1 MRDNFSYS
9 SSWCRKAPLTL
20 ARPLM
25 SQHANAVDISDV
37 ELFQGKLP
45 VADMMSTAHSISAME
60 EEEERKEGAETA
72 ASTPSQHEGEDRGA
86 SKTSKDRQCPFC
98 SQAFTSS
105 SLGRHLD
112 LYIKPKNPKPPDGVH
127 DIAEIRKIRGGIT
140 RRQPR
145 SGVRASTSD
154 AGIRGDGEK
163 DSSASVQGRAT
174 SWAEQQNSPMEPPI
188 QRPKQD
194 EQHQK
199 VFNSAAWHA
208 TGVIPNLPP
217 RSSSR
222 NSDSETR
229 TGQAQRIQEMRR
241 IAPPVTAN
249 TRSERDNESIW
260 KLQEAAEMGRIT
272 ELALREVLGSL
283 EAASKKNE
291 SFQLFDDVDF
301 FSLSFPGLCLAI
313 LPAPSTLFSPTP
325 FPSPESWTF
334 TPPGRQQFEVLNRI
348 VTKRLEV
355 AYKEAR
361 SLYTDSV
368 GFKHSAHVQGAYEHW
383 EQSLSD
389 AERAAA
395 WNLELCR
402 GYTTVNRSRQDYMAQ
417 LEASK
422 NRVRHLEIEYDRLSR
437 CQLPRDY
444 LLHPPHTVP
453 VTNSTLKEAKAT
465 PSGTTFAQMNYDPD
479 VILKRWRETVKTT
492 TRRNPPPPPSQS
504 YGPDVYDESTQSRPV
519 HSLSENMVIN
529 GAVYGVNGPIGPYS
543 SNHEQIKRDRQ
554 AAVQMSGVEYETP
567 PNPGQVI
574 EDAGEPDADAER
586 DGVPA
591 SSGYHLAPGSAQ
603 KFYGEAAFGPP
614 GVGVLNTNGKRASS
628 SDGGHVMNGSSRG
641 PKVLKERHGE
651 EDRSAHHEQ
660 SSHAQAAQVP
670 QQAAKKKGNM
680 FPGSWIFAD
689 TPI

>member
-1 MRDNFSYS
+1 MD
-9 SSWCRKAPLTL
+9 
-20 ARPLM
+20 
-25 SQHANAVDISDV
+25 
-37 ELFQGKLP
+37 
-45 VADMMSTAHSISAME
+45 E
-60 EEEERKEGAETA
+60 EDERREGADTA
-72 ASTPSQHEGEDRGA
+72 ASTPSQHEGTDRSA

-98 SQAFTSS
+98 NQAFTSS

-112 LYIKPKNPKPPDGVH
+112 LYIKPKNPKPADGVH

-145 SGVRASTSD
+145 SGARPSASD

-163 DSSASVQGRAT
+163 DGSPGVHARTT
-174 SWAEQQNSPMEPPI
+174 SWAEKQNSPGHPPL
-188 QRPKQD
+188 QRSWQN
-194 EQHQK
+194 EQPQK

-217 RSSSR
+217 RSASR
-222 NSDSETR
+222 NSEHEIR

-241 IAPPVTAN
+241 NAPPIAVN

-301 FSLSFPGLCLAI
+301 FALSFPGLCLAI

-334 TPPGRQQFEVLNRI
+334 SPPGRQQFDVINRLLAS
-348 VTKRLEV
+348 RLDT
-355 AYKEAR
+355 ARKEAR
-361 SLYTDSV
+361 SLYSDSV
-368 GFKHSAHVQGAYEHW
+368 GFKHTAHVQGAYEHW
-383 EQSLSD
+383 EQSLSET
-389 AERAAA
+389 ERAVA

-402 GYTTVNRSRQDYMAQ
+402 GYATVVKSRQDYKAQ
-417 LEASK
+417 LETSK

-444 LLHPPHTVP
+444 LLHPPQTIP
-453 VTNSTLKEAKAT
+453 VTSAILKEAKAT
-465 PSGTTFAQMNYDPD
+465 SSGTTFAQMNYDPD
-479 VILKRWRETVKTT
+479 LILKRWRETVKTT
-492 TRRNPPPPPSQS
+492 TRRNPPPPPAQS
-504 YGPDVYDESTQSRPV
+504 HGSEIYEESSHTRGINT
-519 HSLSENMVIN
+519 LGETMIIN

-554 AAVQMSGVEYETP
+554 AAIQMSGIEYETP

-574 EDAGEPDADAER
+574 EESGETDADAER
-586 DGVPA
+586 DGA
-591 SSGYHLAPGSAQ
+591 AGTSGYHLGSGSTQ
-603 KFYGEAAFGPP
+603 KFYGDAAAFGPP

-628 SDGGHVMNGSSRG
+628 SDGHAINGSSRG

-651 EDRSAHHEQ
+651 VSHH
-660 SSHAQAAQVP
+660 
-670 QQAAKKKGNM
+670 
-680 FPGSWIFAD
+680 
-689 TPI
+689 PIR